1 MFGVI
6 STFVVRKEND
16 MTTEEI
22 KKIVDEKRA
31 GQLTVQLCRHWEVAT
46 ERLESLV
53 QDVTEGLDTSIEA
66 ELYAALM
73 RMQSAVMALME
84 LNKIPTTFLFSEYLE
99 RIGQTV
105 SNTSMRQSVVKLGKW
120 LMEEKAVE
128 SPKTSFFDMLIQM
141 LTSDAALPQETFEA
155 TRQKVMPLDHIVSAF
170 VQYLKPQDLNIVLPF
185 VMNLK
190 TEGET
195 MSPQETAD
203 YTEKMRQSID
213 SLATM
218 MSENLETMLIWL
230 LILMLLPEM
239 MVNMLQQKRTNS
251 QAMAQIFNMVL
262 VHARKSTSWWNYWN
276 EHRQTLKTVHDGL
289 DMKSIMKA
297 EQANERQKLGEVPK
311 GMFAKWANDREAF
324 NAYFLD
330 AHLSDDELRYFIFH
344 LAALSEIARELDP
357 KATFGEEQLV
367 KNEEQSVGEAVLTAA
382 HHLDN
387 LVEKAWFPH
396 YEAMW
401 LELIQDETIF
411 AHLKVTRKSP
421 HNHLFT
427 ARFFC
432 HLVGEMKKSAVFG
445 AHSDADLAVK
455 LTSKQYVGTFRK
467 NIQEGMD
474 SEDIKTQKIF
484 HTIYQKHNNLAHPKK

>member
-1 MFGVI
+1 M
-6 STFVVRKEND
+6 N
-16 MTTEEI
+16 TETI
-22 KKIVDEKRA
+22 KRIVDDERA
-31 GQLTVQLCRHWEVAT
+31 EQLTARLCRHWEVAT
-46 ERLESLV
+46 DRLEGLV
-53 QDVTEGLDTSIEA
+53 QELNDGMDTCVEA
-66 ELYAALM
+66 EIYAAVM
-73 RMQSAVMALME
+73 RMQSTMTALME
-84 LNKIPTTFLFSEYLE
+84 LNNMPCTFLFSEYLE
-99 RIGQTV
+99 RVKKTV
-105 SNTSMRQSVVKLGKW
+105 SNERIRQSAMR
-120 LMEEKAVE
+120 LMELLLDEKQSQSQA
-128 SPKTSFFDMLIQM
+128 SFFDLVIKSMAQH
-141 LTSDAALPQETFEA
+141 AALSPEKQETIQ
-155 TRQKVMPLDHIVSAF
+155 QKVSLTEQFFAICAKH
-170 VQYLKPQDLNIVLPF
+170 LKPDDLMMLASVIQ
-185 VMNLK
+185 NLK
-190 TEGET
+190 TEDDN
-195 MSPQETAD
+195 QEEISRRVSD
-203 YTEKMRQSID
+203 MRQRMD
-213 SLATM
+213 DLNRL
-218 MSENLETMLIWL
+218 MSDNLQMMLIWL
-230 LILMLLPEM
+230 LILMMLPSM

-382 HHLDN
+382 HHLDD

-484 HTIYQKHNNLAHPKK
+484 YTIYQKHNNLAHPKK

>member
-1 MFGVI
+1 
-6 STFVVRKEND
+6 
-16 MTTEEI
+16 
-22 KKIVDEKRA
+22 
-31 GQLTVQLCRHWEVAT
+31 
-46 ERLESLV
+46 
-53 QDVTEGLDTSIEA
+53 
-66 ELYAALM
+66 
-73 RMQSAVMALME
+73 
-84 LNKIPTTFLFSEYLE
+84 
-99 RIGQTV
+99 
-105 SNTSMRQSVVKLGKW
+105 
-120 LMEEKAVE
+120 
-128 SPKTSFFDMLIQM
+128 
-141 LTSDAALPQETFEA
+141 
-155 TRQKVMPLDHIVSAF
+155 
-170 VQYLKPQDLNIVLPF
+170 
-185 VMNLK
+185 
-190 TEGET
+190 
-195 MSPQETAD
+195 
-203 YTEKMRQSID
+203 
-213 SLATM
+213 
-218 MSENLETMLIWL
+218 
-230 LILMLLPEM
+230 
-239 MVNMLQQKRTNS
+239 
-251 QAMAQIFNMVL
+251 
-262 VHARKSTSWWNYWN
+262 
-276 EHRQTLKTVHDGL
+276 
-289 DMKSIMKA
+289 
-297 EQANERQKLGEVPK
+297 
-311 GMFAKWANDREAF
+311 MFAKWANDREAF